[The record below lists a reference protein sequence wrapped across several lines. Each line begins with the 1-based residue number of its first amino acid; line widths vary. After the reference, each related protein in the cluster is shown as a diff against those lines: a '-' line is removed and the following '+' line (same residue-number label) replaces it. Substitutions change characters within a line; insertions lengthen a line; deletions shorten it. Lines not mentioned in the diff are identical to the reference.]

1 MTAEGIEQFKRWL
14 KWYATLAA
22 VPFCFGLL
30 TVWLPFLLSLL
41 MLIGLAGV
49 YLVGIAVTVRWSIAA
64 WRTMPLG
71 DTPMRRAG
79 AILIPPLMLAPAIL
93 AFFPLGQA
101 GGRIGLIAQIAI
113 YHERFE
119 EIIAKE
125 KVAPSADGRGEFKGV
140 SYWADPG
147 PPVRVAFF
155 PEGLLDNW
163 SALIYDPTGEMMQA
177 DGFDSLTGKFRAPDN
192 VTNLF
197 GGDLVWCR
205 PVWGDYYE
213 CRFT

>member
-1 MTAEGIEQFKRWL
+1 MTIESVEQLKRWL
-14 KWYATLAA
+14 KWYALLAA

-30 TVWLPFLLSLL
+30 KIWLPLFLSLL
-41 MLIGLAGV
+41 MLVGLAGV
-49 YLVGIAVTVRWSIAA
+49 YLIGIAVTVRWSMAA

-71 DTPMRRAG
+71 DTPMRRVG
-79 AILIPPLMLAPAIL
+79 AMLIPPLLLAPAIL

-101 GGRIGLIAQIAI
+101 GGRVSLIAQVAI

-125 KVAPSADGRGEFKGV
+125 RAAPTATSRGEFKGV
-140 SYWADPG
+140 SYWTDPG

-155 PEGLLDNW
+155 PGGLLDNW

-177 DGFDSLTGKFRAPDN
+177 DGFEPVTGKFRAPDR
-192 VTNLF
+192 VTKLF
-197 GGDLVWCR
+197 GGDLVGCR
-205 PVWGDYYE
+205 LIWDDYYQ
-213 CRFT
+213 CSFT

>member
-1 MTAEGIEQFKRWL
+1 MTVEGIEQLKRWL
-14 KWYATLAA
+14 KWYAALAA

-30 TVWLPFLLSLL
+30 TVWLPFFLSLL
-41 MLIGLAGV
+41 MLVGIAGL
-49 YLVGIAVTVRWSIAA
+49 YLIGIAVTVRSSMAA
-64 WRTMPLG
+64 WQTRPLG
-71 DTPMRRAG
+71 NSPMRRVG
-79 AILIPPLMLAPAIL
+79 ATLIPSLLLALAIS

-101 GGRIGLIAQIAI
+101 GGRVGHIAQIAI

-140 SYWADPG
+140 SYWTDPG

-163 SALIYDPTGEMMQA
+163 TALIYDPTGEMMQA
-177 DGFDSLTGKFRAPDN
+177 DGFDPITGKFRAPDR
-192 VTNLF
+192 VTRLF

-213 CRFT
+213 CGFT